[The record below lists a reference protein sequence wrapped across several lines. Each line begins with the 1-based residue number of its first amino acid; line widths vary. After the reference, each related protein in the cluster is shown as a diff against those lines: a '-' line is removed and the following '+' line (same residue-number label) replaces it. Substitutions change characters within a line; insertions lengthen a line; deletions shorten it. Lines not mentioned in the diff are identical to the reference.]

1 MKILS
6 LLLAFL
12 ASHLW
17 PAAVRYRRYDWLL
30 AVPAG
35 TSDKGPHWLPA
46 AGLVTIA
53 VIVGAAVTLAAAEIA
68 GLFGLLLVGVAAVVY
83 TLGPEPLDR
92 DIRMASDPSE
102 PDKQQVAL
110 ERLLLTSASSGT
122 EAAAA
127 ALHAA
132 LARWFGIVFWFVVL
146 GVPGCLLYRGLREA
160 HRSTKLQAA
169 ERAWTGRCLGWMNW
183 PVVALMTGAIALVT
197 DFDRVKAAFDARP
210 DRWQLPVALL
220 DDLSRT
226 LCDPADDLAEGLAEG
241 RRLAWRA
248 LTIWFVVLSLLLLA
262 GLLS

>member
-12 ASHLW
+12 VSHHWPTASRL
-17 PAAVRYRRYDWLL
+17 RRYEWLL
-30 AVPAG
+30 AAPGWAHNRE
-35 TSDKGPHWLPA
+35 PHWLPL
-46 AGLVTIA
+46 AGLVA
-53 VIVGAAVTLAAAEIA
+53 VAVAAGSLAMLFATWLA
-68 GLFGLLLVGVAAVVY
+68 GLFGLLLLGVAAVLY
-83 TLGPEPLDR
+83 TLGPEHLDR
-92 DIRMASDPSE
+92 DIRLASNPGE
-102 PDKQQVAL
+102 LERQQVAL
-110 ERLLLTSASSGT
+110 ERLLLTRASSGP

-160 HRSTKLQAA
+160 HSSLELRGS
-169 ERAWTGRCLGWMNW
+169 ERAWMGRALAWMNW
-183 PVVALMTGAIALVT
+183 PVVALMTGAIALMT
-197 DFDRVKAAFDARP
+197 DFDRVKTTFDARA

-220 DDLSRT
+220 DDLANA
-226 LCDPADDLAEGLAEG
+226 LCDPADNLAKGLTDG

-248 LTIWFVVLSLLLLA
+248 LSIWFVVLSLLLLS